1 MNTFNYVIANW
12 DQILVIAFA
21 LVGAA
26 SAVAKITPTQKD
38 DQIVDAILKVINALA
53 LNPKKSSARKD

>member
-53 LNPKKSSARKD
+53 LNP